1 MKINISSITD
11 IGLEREQ
18 NEDTCAVILPK
29 GDSMKCEKEDFDSN
43 YYIQLNSTG
52 TLAIVADGMGGRNA
66 GEVAS
71 HMLIDCFE
79 QECTFETLNNLVKNK
94 DSEES
99 QKFLAKVMSDAHCSM
114 MAHIESHHENLG
126 MATTAAAVWLTPE
139 DMHLAW
145 CGDCRVYSYSPLDGL
160 RQLSHD
166 HSYVQ
171 QLVDEHKITIDE
183 AFDHPEGNLV
193 TRGLGDVDVETH
205 ADSISMKPILNSM
218 IILCSDGL
226 CGYVRD
232 KEISSIVSKNF
243 TSSSKCSQ
251 ALLKSALAAGGGD
264 NITIIVLSI
273 IADEQ
278 SSPKLPLLLR
288 LKIWAGL
295 I

>member
-18 NEDTCAVILPK
+18 NEDTCAVFFAE
-29 GDSMKCEKEDFDSN
+29 GNSMKCEKENFDSKD
-43 YYIQLNSTG
+43 YFQLSSTG
-52 TLAIVADGMGGRNA
+52 AIAIVADGMGGQNA

-71 HMLIDCFE
+71 HMLTDCFE
-79 QECTFETLNNLVKNK
+79 QECTIETLNNVAKKN
-94 DSEES
+94 DTEES
-99 QKFLAKVMSDAHCSM
+99 QTFLAKVMSDAHCSM
-114 MAHIESHHENLG
+114 MEHLESHHENLG
-126 MATTAAAVWLTPE
+126 MATTTAAVWLTPE
-139 DMHLAW
+139 KMHIAW

-160 RQLSHD
+160 HQLSHD

-171 QLVDEHKITIDE
+171 QLVDEHKITVEE

-193 TRGLGDVDVETH
+193 TRGLGDVDVDTN
-205 ADSISMKPILNSM
+205 ADTVSIEPTPNSM

-232 KEISSIVSKNF
+232 KDISSIVSKNF
-243 TSSSKCSQ
+243 TSASNCSQ
-251 ALLKSALAAGGGD
+251 ALLKSALSAGGGD

-273 IADEQ
+273 IADDQ
-278 SSPKLPLLLR
+278 VSPKLPFLLR

-295 I
+295 A